1 MLNDRLNQFGPQELT
16 EDEICETIEILLDA
30 DDADD
35 ENDFDDSINHSDTG
49 NKAIQTQKEIDPSE
63 NDGEV
68 QNTSE
73 SAETNTESENIFM
86 STQHDEIVDP
96 KMNQLTT
103 NNSISPQNYLNSNG
117 VNSADDKLQ
126 KSTRVRL
133 SSQESNIS
141 TCLDSDNQLRT
152 NGEFC

>member
-1 MLNDRLNQFGPQELT
+1 M
-16 EDEICETIEILLDA
+16 
-30 DDADD
+30 
-35 ENDFDDSINHSDTG
+35 
-49 NKAIQTQKEIDPSE
+49 
-63 NDGEV
+63 
-68 QNTSE
+68 
-73 SAETNTESENIFM
+73 SA
-86 STQHDEIVDP
+86 QHDEIVDP

-141 TCLDSDNQLRT
+141 TCFDSDNQLRT